1 MQTTVKRPRK
11 IDGRRARGTQFSG
24 GGFDVV
30 ACGSSKRESVST
42 GEADK
47 GGATHLEPADR
58 FGDEPVVVYLDP
70 ALFVW
75 EQGLIQKP
83 YLPLRQPFYRHER
96 FVRRVSRL
104 RGHKKTSRG
113 GEVLDLTLICPRR
126 VGVGV
131 GTVLR
136 RVGPVA
142 GLLRAVPST
151 ALDESA
157 AIQLLMRW

>member
-24 GGFDVV
+24 GGFDAV

-42 GEADK
+42 GDADK

-83 YLPLRQPFYRHER
+83 HLTLRQPLYRHER
-96 FVRRVSRL
+96 FIRRVSRL
-104 RGHKKTSRG
+104 RGHKKNFSRWRS
-113 GEVLDLTLICPRR
+113 PRSHSHLSPTIRGRSWHRSPKIR
-126 VGVGV
+126 VGC
-131 GTVLR
+131 
-136 RVGPVA
+136 
-142 GLLRAVPST
+142 RASKGRS
-151 ALDESA
+151 LHRSG
-157 AIQLLMRW
+157 